1 MSITFFLTQL
11 ALAIPLM
18 AAYALFA
25 LGIVLIYR
33 ASRVLN
39 LAHGVMAMLPAYV
52 VVELRKNGIPMP
64 AALLAG
70 VATGAL
76 LGALVELVLIRRL
89 RRVSETA
96 QTVGTV
102 AGFGLVV
109 AFSAK
114 VFGTAPVRP
123 PSIFPEHTIEF
134 AGSGITYGQ
143 IGLIG
148 TSIVLTLGL
157 FALFK
162 FSRLGLA
169 MRGAAS
175 NRTAAALMGVNPD
188 RTTQVA
194 WMLGGALAAVAGILL
209 SAVTTLDPY
218 NFPLQALPGFVAA
231 LIGGLGS
238 MPGAL
243 LGSVVVG
250 IATGLAPALSG
261 VPVIG
266 RFFSAVGS
274 AQLLLTIV
282 AFVVMAMRG
291 EKLAASDV
299 RSAGLAGSAA
309 ASAVRRVRSRTDSR
323 QVTRAVKTLAG
334 ALLAVAAVTW
344 VLGVPFSWVVTGNTA
359 LSYTLVALS
368 LVVLTG
374 WVGQISLAQA
384 SFVGIGAF
392 LTGVLVRS
400 GLEFPLTLPAVGF
413 SSAAIAALLGLVALR
428 VRGLYLAVATLIF
441 AWMTQIY
448 LFAQPWIAGIGGSS
462 SIQTHAL
469 GTKGT
474 FPYLDFT
481 NQTTFYFVMLSVV
494 TAAMLGAANL
504 RRSKT
509 GRAWFA
515 VKGSEVA
522 AASLGIPVMAYKLLA
537 FAVAGFLA
545 GAAGNLLMTNQQVA
559 SSSQFSPQIS
569 LLFLSIAVVGGLDSI
584 GGALAAGLVFALLGQ
599 LFYKVS
605 ALAGL
610 LDVVSSLLLA
620 VVLLAFPAG
629 LAGVPPRLAR
639 LGARLRGG
647 RVWRFAAAVL
657 AEWRQ
662 ELVDL

>member
-11 ALAIPLM
+11 ALAVPLM

-39 LAHGVMAMLPAYV
+39 LAHGVMAMLPSYV
-52 VVELRKNGIPMP
+52 VVELRNHGLPMAP
-64 AALLAG
+64 ALLAG
-70 VATGAL
+70 VASGAL
-76 LGALVELVLIRRL
+76 LGALVELVFIRRL
-89 RRVSETA
+89 RRISETA

-102 AGFGLVV
+102 AVFGLVV
-109 AFSAK
+109 AFTSK
-114 VFGTAPVRP
+114 LFGSAPVRP
-123 PSIFPEHTIEF
+123 PTIFPAKTIEF

-143 IGLIG
+143 LGLIG
-148 TSIVLTLGL
+148 TSIVLTAGL

-162 FSRLGLA
+162 FTRLGLA

-194 WMLGGALAAVAGILL
+194 WMLGGGLAAVAGILL

-243 LGSVVVG
+243 LGAVVVG
-250 IATGLAPALSG
+250 IATGVAPGLSG
-261 VPVIG
+261 APVVG
-266 RFFSAVGS
+266 QFFASVGS
-274 AQLLLTIV
+274 AQLLLTVI

-291 EKLAASDV
+291 ERLAASDV
-299 RSAGLAGSAA
+299 RSAGLAGSTSSA
-309 ASAVRRVRSRTDSR
+309 AVRSIRARAD
-323 QVTRAVKTLAG
+323 QAQLTRAIKALAG
-334 ALLAVAAVTW
+334 ALLVVASVAW
-344 VLGVPFSWVVTGNTA
+344 VLGVPFSWVGTSINA
-359 LSYTLVALS
+359 LSYALVALS
-368 LVVLTG
+368 LVILTG

-384 SFVGIGAF
+384 SFVGIGAY
-392 LTGVLVRS
+392 LTGLLVRS
-400 GLEFPLTLPAVGF
+400 GLQFPLTLPAVGF

-448 LFAQPWIAGIGGSS
+448 LFAQPWLAGIGGSS
-462 SIQTHAL
+462 SIQTKAL

-481 NQTTFYFVMLSVV
+481 TRTTFYFVMLSVV
-494 TAAMLGAANL
+494 SAAMLGAANL

-545 GAAGNLLMTNQQVA
+545 GVAGNLLMTHSQVA
-559 SSSQFSPQIS
+559 SAGSFTPQVS
-569 LLFLSIAVVGGLDSI
+569 LLFLAIAVVGGLDSI

-599 LFYKVS
+599 LFYKVT
-605 ALAGL
+605 ALSGVL
-610 LDVVSSLLLA
+610 EIVSSLLLA
-620 VVLLAFPAG
+620 VVLLSFPAG
-629 LAGVPPRLAR
+629 IAGLPP
-639 LGARLRGG
+639 
-647 RVWRFAAAVL
+647 
-657 AEWRQ
+657 
-662 ELVDL
+662 